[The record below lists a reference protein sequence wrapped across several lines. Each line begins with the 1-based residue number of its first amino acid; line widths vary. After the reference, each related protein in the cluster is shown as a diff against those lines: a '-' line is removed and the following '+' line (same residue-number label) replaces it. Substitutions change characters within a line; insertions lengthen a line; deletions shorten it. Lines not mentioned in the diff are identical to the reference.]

1 MLQEKVSL
9 LMSVQPVVANQFH
22 NFSQIVQLFSQY
34 SLHHLPIVD
43 GNNKVVGIVSS
54 NDIPKVLVRLN
65 SNAEKNALDF
75 DVIDTKV
82 NIAEIMTPNPA
93 VVTAEDTLQTVVK
106 LCVSNKCLALP
117 VVENEKLIGI
127 ISLRDIASYLA
138 A

>member
-22 NFSQIVQLFSQY
+22 NFSQIVQLFAQY
-34 SLHHLPIVD
+34 SLHHLPVVD
-43 GNNKVVGIVSS
+43 ANNKVLGIVSS
-54 NDIPKVLVRLN
+54 NDIPKVLMNLN
-65 SNAEKNALDF
+65 ALSDKIALDF

-82 NIAEIMTPNPA
+82 NIVEVMTPNP
-93 VVTAEDTLQTVVK
+93 VVVKADDTLETVVK
-106 LCVSNKCLALP
+106 LCASNKCLALP

-127 ISLRDIASYLA
+127 ISVRDVVSHLA